1 MTSLHPLTVAATSQ
15 PIRTAD
21 LDRQIDG
28 LVRESLDHPAVH
40 HPYLKSFAQV
50 DFMDPVR
57 VLQQYAHEYSGYAA
71 WFPNYL
77 RMVIRRLDRKD
88 HRLLLLKNLEE
99 EKGQLDQEE
108 CDELRGVGIDPES
121 VLGIPHPVLFRRFC
135 HAIGVTDET
144 LARPTA
150 AAKKWRGMFLEFLST
165 ATPAEAVGALG
176 LGTEHIVKPVYQQLL
191 QGIRRCGAL
200 QREDYVFFELHCL
213 VDDQH
218 QQDLLAIAKDL
229 AREPGGLAELR
240 NGMLKA
246 LELRCEF
253 WDRIYFKL
261 DGARNTMPQKARIA

>member
-1 MTSLHPLTVAATSQ
+1 MTSLQPFNAAATTRSA
-15 PIRTAD
+15 RSAD
-21 LDRQIDG
+21 LDRQIDD
-28 LVRESLDHPAVH
+28 LVRESLEHPAVH

-99 EKGQLDQEE
+99 EKGHLDEEE
-108 CDELRGVGIDPES
+108 CAELREVGIDPES
-121 VLGIPHPVLFRRFC
+121 VMGIPHPVLFRRFC
-135 HAIGVTDET
+135 HAIGVTDRT
-144 LARPTA
+144 LARPTE
-150 AAKKWRGMFLEFLST
+150 AAKKWRSSFLEFLST

-191 QGIRRCGAL
+191 KGIRQCGELA
-200 QREDYVFFELHCL
+200 REDYVFFELHCL

-229 AREPGGLAELR
+229 AQEPGGLAELR

-261 DGARNTMPQKARIA
+261 DGARTSMPRKARIA